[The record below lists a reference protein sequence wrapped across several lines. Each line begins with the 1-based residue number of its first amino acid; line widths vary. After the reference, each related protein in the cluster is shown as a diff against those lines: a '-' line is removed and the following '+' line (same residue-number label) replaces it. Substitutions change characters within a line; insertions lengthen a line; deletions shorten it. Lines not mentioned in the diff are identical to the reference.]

1 MVLLMLGC
9 LTQRCPAP
17 FVFTPGEGWSYG
29 TPGNAGDWMRDRAVE
44 QLEVAQEKYDQG
56 DYKTGIKASK
66 RLIRQWPFSD
76 YAPNAQYLAGLCYE
90 GMSKDEKAFNEYQK
104 LLED

>member
-1 MVLLMLGC
+1 MGC

-17 FVFTPGEGWSYG
+17 FVFTPGEGWSYE

-66 RLIRQWPFSD
+66 RLIRQWPFS
-76 YAPNAQYLAGLCYE
+76 GLCPQR
-90 GMSKDEKAFNEYQK
+90 SVSCRA
-104 LLED
+104 LLRGNVQRRKGFQ